1 LPAEGRA
8 AQLLAGL
15 QGFVMSKTIIG
26 KTIVGLTALLFAVA
40 PVAAQEVGKTEWHGY
55 PVVLNADG
63 TWYFD
68 CGGYGATLSKQI
80 RMGFCFDP
88 ATWTTGSPA
97 GVQEFMY
104 LSTDNTTG
112 VIIIPDS
119 TTYPMDDL
127 HAAVPESAASNGGVT
142 VDKIGAS
149 DAPSIQAGGKTF
161 MGTRYKMSVDGTE
174 FSYLDY
180 HTSGGAGT
188 VQVIFWTLPGDEAE
202 ADAKAKVFLDQIVF
216 GD

>member
-1 LPAEGRA
+1 MKRL
-8 AQLLAGL
+8 
-15 QGFVMSKTIIG
+15 VT
-26 KTIVGLTALLFAVA
+26 GLTALLLAAA

-55 PVVLNADG
+55 PVVLKADS

-88 ATWTTGSPA
+88 ATWTAGTPQ

-104 LSTDNTTG
+104 LSNDNTTG
-112 VIIIPDS
+112 VTIIPDS
-119 TTYPMDDL
+119 TIYPLADL
-127 HAAVPESAASNGGVT
+127 HAAVPESAASNGGTT
-142 VDKIGAS
+142 VEAIGAT
-149 DAPSIQAGGKTF
+149 DAPSLEVGGKTF
-161 MGTRYKMSVDGTE
+161 MGTRYKTSVEGTE

-180 HTSGGAGT
+180 HTSGAAGT
-188 VQVIFWTLPGDEAE
+188 VQVIFWTAPGDEAQS
-202 ADAKAKVFLDQIVF
+202 DAKAKVLLNQIVF